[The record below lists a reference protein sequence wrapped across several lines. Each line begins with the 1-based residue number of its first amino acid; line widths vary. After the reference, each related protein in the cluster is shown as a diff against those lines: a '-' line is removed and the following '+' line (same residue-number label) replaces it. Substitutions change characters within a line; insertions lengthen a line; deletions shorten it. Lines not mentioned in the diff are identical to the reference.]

1 MASGNKRRYFFWE
14 VCQTRST
21 TLTNPKTHHQLSVF
35 FYAHWPTH
43 PFASTAPPSVFR
55 LGQPN
60 FPWSC
65 SPIDASLQSKVLN
78 LVGTF
83 QGTIGTG
90 SDFQNRSEALHQ
102 FRVLPQPLN
111 QLFFL
116 W

>member
-60 FPWSC
+60 FPWSF
-65 SPIDASLQSKVLN
+65 SPIDASLHQKVL
-78 LVGTF
+78 
-83 QGTIGTG
+83 
-90 SDFQNRSEALHQ
+90 
-102 FRVLPQPLN
+102 QPLRHVSRDIRHW
-111 QLFFL
+111 QLFPDSSGTAPSVP
-116 W
+116 